1 MSTQSTIDQLIQ
13 TINDAVTAG
22 SVTNVMVATVMDY
35 LNRRQKENASSM
47 QLLSDKTYIH
57 EQNVAAATWQITH
70 NLGKYPSVTVV
81 DSSGRLFFGDVQY
94 VDANNLSI
102 TFHGSFSGKA
112 ILN

>member
-1 MSTQSTIDQLIQ
+1 MSTPDITALLQDAYTIRGAD
-13 TINDAVTAG
+13 TPNSNTAERVG
-22 SVTNVMVATVMDY
+22 KMFVDIVEALEEYVNS
-35 LNRRQKENASSM
+35 
-47 QLLSDKTYIH
+47 LSDKTYIH
-57 EQNVAAATWQITH
+57 QQNVAAATWQITH